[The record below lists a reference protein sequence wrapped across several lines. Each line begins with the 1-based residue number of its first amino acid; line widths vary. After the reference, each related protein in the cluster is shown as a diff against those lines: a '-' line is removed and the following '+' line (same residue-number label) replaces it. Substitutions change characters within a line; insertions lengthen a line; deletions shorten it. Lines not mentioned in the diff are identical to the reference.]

1 MKRDFASR
9 KRSSKKKNI
18 QISPMSADE
27 LNLPTPT
34 IIRVAFVEFLEKQ
47 PLECRTPGGQRLHV
61 LIHSGDR
68 LFWRGSRVQDA

>member
-1 MKRDFASR
+1 
-9 KRSSKKKNI
+9 
-18 QISPMSADE
+18 MSADE